1 MQGEIKEK
9 LVELVKKYADKAC
22 SCEVMMGFTC
32 GVHEE
37 VREDLKEVENP
48 SKEDTSYNIVQ
59 GLQAESDALF
69 DIINEIKKELD
80 ARGWIFEGRGSYAW
94 DDDQYRRETGWSFNA
109 IRDLLE
115 IAVRNGRQR
124 YNTYQAFLK

>member
-1 MQGEIKEK
+1 MQGKITEK
-9 LVELVKKYADKAC
+9 LVELVQKYADKAC
-22 SCEVMMGFTC
+22 SCEVMMGFSC
-32 GVHEE
+32 GVHKE
-37 VREDLKEVENP
+37 VREDLKEAEELP
-48 SKEDTSYNIVQ
+48 REDTSYDVVQ

-80 ARGWIFEGRGSYAW
+80 ARWWIFEGRGSYAW

-124 YNTYQAFLK
+124 YNAYQAFLK